1 MCDINARVR
10 SQHRTASTPSLG
22 VRGPRHPACPPK
34 GGALPAGLRFASI
47 QAVKKWEATVLG
59 ITKMRKGWRIWGRA
73 SSDVWLGFM
82 NKCGPGE
89 CRSERSA
96 GDRLQRAWDLWG
108 KVRVV
113 GGRTGISISG
123 EAVRSLCGERG
134 GRKGIGQD
142 EHRCPVDAPWRL
154 VQ

>member
-1 MCDINARVR
+1 MR

-22 VRGPRHPACPPK
+22 VRGSRHPARPPK
-34 GGALPAGLRFASI
+34 GGALPANLRFASI
-47 QAVKKWEATVLG
+47 QPVKKWEAAVLE
-59 ITKMRKGWRIWGRA
+59 IRKKMREGWRIWGRA
-73 SSDVWLGFM
+73 SSDVWLDFM

-89 CRSERSA
+89 CRSERWA

-113 GGRTGISISG
+113 GVRTGISTSG
-123 EAVRSLCGERG
+123 EAMRSLCGERG
-134 GRKGIGQD
+134 GRKGTGQD